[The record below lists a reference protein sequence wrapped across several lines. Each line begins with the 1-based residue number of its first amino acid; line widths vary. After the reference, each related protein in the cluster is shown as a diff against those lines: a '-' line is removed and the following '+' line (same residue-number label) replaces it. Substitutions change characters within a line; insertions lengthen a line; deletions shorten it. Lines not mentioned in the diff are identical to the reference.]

1 LYLVWKAINM
11 IVKEYTPDPENSHKP
26 RINDCINDCIVD
38 FLFD

>member
-1 LYLVWKAINM
+1 M